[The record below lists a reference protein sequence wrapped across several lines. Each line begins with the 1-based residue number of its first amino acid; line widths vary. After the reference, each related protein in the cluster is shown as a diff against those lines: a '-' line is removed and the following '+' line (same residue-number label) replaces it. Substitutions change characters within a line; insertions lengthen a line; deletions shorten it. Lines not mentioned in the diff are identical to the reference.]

1 MAREVSIIIK
11 DTMQCGV
18 RKGYE
23 EVIPYSPSYFAFGPD
38 QYKTQMCIKAVV
50 RNLSSLRLVPDHFKT
65 QEMCEKAVENNPYM
79 QEYVPDQCNTH

>member
-1 MAREVSIIIK
+1 
-11 DTMQCGV
+11 
-18 RKGYE
+18 
-23 EVIPYSPSYFAFGPD
+23 
-38 QYKTQMCIKAVV
+38 MCIKAVV